1 MMKRALNI
9 LGDALF
15 ASILGAGSDGIY
27 MMRWMMMDTEW
38 SFRSL
43 KVIRTTFFSTKDAA
57 DMKSLKEDFC
67 ITILPSFLEM

>member
-1 MMKRALNI
+1 MKRALNI
-9 LGDALF
+9 LGDTLF

-27 MMRWMMMDTEW
+27 IMRWMMMDTEW

-43 KVIRTTFFSTKDAA
+43 EVIRTTFFSTKDAA
-57 DMKSLKEDFC
+57 DMKSLKEDFS